1 MYVYDFCI
9 IIYVIIP
16 QSASCVSIWLIL
28 LITAE
33 RTSCLVWPFKVH
45 EIFSQKN
52 TKLFVL
58 SIITFFILLTTS
70 AGFCLQ
76 YNNLNSNK
84 YYKIYFNSV
93 YQLFKILFGAWLPS
107 LIGLCLNITFLVYL
121 KKMTAKKQPHMN
133 NNNNNNNDDANS
145 TRNETQLT
153 LMILTISITFLVLI
167 LPYSVF
173 ELMHKLLSRET
184 FNYFIST
191 KNARYVQR
199 ATLLLIDLNHST
211 NFFLYVLTA
220 KRFRNELKRI
230 LFFCKNNKDKHFLI
244 KYRSVININDY
255 K

>member
-1 MYVYDFCI
+1 M
-9 IIYVIIP
+9 
-16 QSASCVSIWLIL
+16 
-28 LITAE
+28 ITAE
-33 RTSCLVWPFKVH
+33 RTSCLVWPFKVY

-58 SIITFFILLTTS
+58 SIIKFFILITTS

-76 YNNLNSNK
+76 YNSLNPNQCSIKNSNK
-84 YYKIYFNSV
+84 YYNIYFNSV

-133 NNNNNNNDDANS
+133 NNNDANS
-145 TRNETQLT
+145 ETQLT

-191 KNARYVQR
+191 NNARYVQR

-220 KRFRNELKRI
+220 KRFRSELKRI
-230 LFFCKNNKDKHFLI
+230 LFFCKNNKDTHFLI
-244 KYRSVININDY
+244 KYRSVITDY